1 MNLSSDFKRKK
12 SNKIRRFNF
21 LKFLLVFCLICLI
34 FQSEAQVIDITR
46 WTFEP
51 FSGTNSS
58 PTPSTGSGTAAT
70 VGSMSSNGSATGSTT
85 GCAQASGTTG
95 WQIDNANPGTL
106 ESSGV
111 EFKTSTVGY
120 ENIQFTWDQRSSNAS
135 TRTVRVQYT
144 IDGFTWN
151 NLTLTTSNF
160 TSGCSNRSGI
170 DNGKIDV
177 GNPITTNAGDGWSR
191 RTVDFSIITAANN
204 NPNFGVRLLASTYNA
219 TNQFKQAQNYNTTV
233 ISGTFGTWRF
243 DNVAF
248 RGTALV
254 VNPILPFQSC
264 NLLVYRVGNGSSTLD
279 NAANQVSL
287 VEVSSD
293 GALVQTVNNFTGA
306 TILTQSGSTT
316 SNGFFNTYN
325 GFIGLPGHNE
335 AIGTASVNSNNS
347 KKTIISDNNL
357 NYYPYNLPVTS
368 PIPFNSDN
376 FRSVVPTSFNTFYA
390 SGNGSS
396 NNGGIWYFNGSTYV
410 QLLEGDIRNI
420 EIFNDTLYFSA
431 SFSAL
436 GDLGVYKLSNGLP
449 ISGTNQPFEAV
460 VTYSSSI
467 TTAGPYGF
475 SISPDGCTLY
485 IADAGSTG
493 AGSYPGISKWVR
505 SGAIYNY
512 SYSFSSNSLGIV
524 VDYSSDN
531 PVIYATT
538 TQSQNN
544 NLIKIIDS
552 GPSSVTSI
560 ILSSG
565 GNYIF
570 KGIDFTPSSTVA
582 IPISQQPQ
590 AQTVCENEAV
600 SISVSATSSASLTY
614 QWFRNSVNSYCGAT
628 PISGAQSNTFSPP
641 VSSAGTTFYFVKIY
655 NGCQSIVFSNRVAVV
670 VNEPITPSFTTIT
683 PKCPGENFSLPTTS
697 TNAFSGSWS
706 PSINTSQ
713 TTNYTFTPSSGQCAT
728 TTSMTVQVTNPPRI
742 LAISPP

>member
-1 MNLSSDFKRKK
+1 MKIDFFL
-12 SNKIRRFNF
+12 RFS
-21 LKFLLVFCLICLI
+21 LVFYLLT
-34 FQSEAQVIDITR
+34 FLVPFSLNGQVDIAR
-46 WTFEP
+46 WTFEL

-58 PTPSTGSGTAAT
+58 PAPSSGSGFASTI
-70 VGSMSSNGSATGSTT
+70 GSMSSNGTITGSTT
-85 GCAQASGTTG
+85 GCAQASGTTA

-111 EFKTSTVGY
+111 EFKSSTVGF
-120 ENIQFTWDQRSSNAS
+120 ENIQFTWDQRFSNAS
-135 TRTVRVQYT
+135 TRTVRLQYT
-144 IDGFTWN
+144 TDGTTWISFS
-151 NLTLTTSNF
+151 LTSSNF
-160 TSGCSNRSGI
+160 ISGCSNRSAL

-177 GNPITTNAGDGWSR
+177 GDPITTNAGNEWSR
-191 RTVDFSIITAANN
+191 RTVDFSSILAAND
-204 NPNFGVRLLASTYNA
+204 NPNFGVRLLASHYDA
-219 TNQFKQAQNYNTTV
+219 TNQFKQAQNFSNNVNT
-233 ISGTFGTWRF
+233 GTPGAWRF

-254 VNPILPFQSC
+254 VNPTLPFENC
-264 NLLVYRVGNGSSTLD
+264 NLLVYRVGNGSTTLD

-287 VEVSSD
+287 LEVSSA
-293 GALVQTVNNFTGA
+293 GAIVQTINNFTGP
-306 TILTQSGSTT
+306 TILTQSGSAT

-325 GFIGLPGHNE
+325 GFVGLPGHNE

-347 KKTIISDNNL
+347 KRTIISDNNL
-357 NYYPYNLPVTS
+357 NYYPYNLPVTA

-376 FRSVVPTSFNTFYA
+376 FRSVVPTSVNTFYA

-410 QLLEGDIRNI
+410 QLLAGNIRNI

-431 SFSAL
+431 ASSAF

-460 VTYSSSI
+460 VTYVSSI

-512 SYSFSSNSLGIV
+512 AYSFSTNALGIV
-524 VDYSSDN
+524 VDYSSNN

-582 IPISQQPQ
+582 ISISQQPQ
-590 AQTVCENEAV
+590 SQTVCENEAV
-600 SISVSATSSASLTY
+600 SISVSAISSASLTY
-614 QWFRNSVNSYCGAT
+614 QWYSNSIDSYCGAT
-628 PISGAQSNTFSPP
+628 PILGANSATFSPS
-641 VSSAGTTFYFVKIY
+641 VSTNGTTFYFVKIH
-655 NGCQSIVFSNRVAVV
+655 NGCQSIVLSNRVSVV
-670 VNEPITPSFTTIT
+670 VNAPVAPVFTAISPICPNTI
-683 PKCPGENFSLPTTS
+683 FSLPTNS
-697 TNAFSGSWS
+697 INSFSGTWS
-706 PSINTSQ
+706 PALNTSQ
-713 TTNYTFTPSSGQCAT
+713 TTNYTFTPSANQCAT
-728 TTSMTVQVTNPPRI
+728 TTSMTVIVQQAPRI
-742 LAISPP
+742 IALSPP